1 VYEGNKGGPRM
12 LAQKLRQVGNSYVVT
27 IPKEEV
33 ERLGLQVDD
42 LVGIEVHKLRVVP
55 ELAPDVA
62 AAFQWSIEYYA
73 ADYEYLKDH

>member
-1 VYEGNKGGPRM
+1 MM

-33 ERLGLQVDD
+33 ERLGLHEDD
-42 LVGIEVHKLRVVP
+42 LIGIEVHKLRIVP

-62 AAFQWSIEYYA
+62 EAFRWSLEYYA